1 MRWVVGAALAVLLA
15 LPAVLSSYAMTIFI
29 LIFFYAFLGQAWN
42 SVGGYAGQ
50 LSVGHAAFVG
60 VGGYTAA
67 MLSIE
72 GGLTPWVG
80 MFVGAVL
87 AALLGAIIGY
97 LGFRF
102 GLRGFYFVLLTV
114 AFAEIC
120 RIAVSNIDA
129 LGGPLGLYIT
139 FTGDPRQFQFSDG
152 RVYYYVALALMLVAT
167 ATAWA
172 IERRRFGMYL
182 AAIREDEAAAEALGV
197 DAFKYKMLAMIVS
210 SFLTGLAGTFYAFYL
225 FSLQPN
231 TLFGIPLS
239 VEIAIRPIVG
249 GAGTLLGPIVGSF
262 ILTPLAELSRL
273 YLGQGGLHGA
283 HLIAYGVLLIGVV
296 LFLPEGAYP
305 RLRRAL
311 QRSRGAP
318 FSGDERS
325 HAAPVSGH
333 PRSEPGDER
342 SHAAPVSGHPQSE
355 PGDERSHAAPV
366 SGHPQSEPADERSH
380 AAPVSGHPQSEPASR
395 PPLQQTLL
403 VARGLSRRFGG
414 LQAVAGLDL
423 TVQHGEMLGLIGPN
437 GAGKTTVF
445 NLLSGFLTPDA
456 GDVSFRD
463 RSIVGLPPHAICRL
477 GLARTFQIVRPF
489 PRMTVLENVRVGA
502 LARHPQAVAARA
514 RARDVVERVG
524 LGARERVTAGAL
536 TLAERKRLE
545 LARALATEPSLL
557 LLDEVMAGLNPTEIE
572 TIIQLIR
579 GIHESG
585 VSILLIEH
593 NMRAVMALSHRIV
606 VLSFGEKIAE
616 GAPADI
622 ANHPKVVEAYLGDE
636 YVRAAPA

>member
-1 MRWVVGAALAVLLA
+1 MRWALLAALAVLLA
-15 LPAVLSSYAMTIFI
+15 LPTVLSSYAVTLFI
-29 LIFFYAFLGQAWN
+29 LIFFYGFLGQAWN
-42 SVGGYAGQ
+42 VVGGYAGQ

-72 GGLTPWVG
+72 LGLTPWLG
-80 MFVGAVL
+80 MLVGA
-87 AALLGAIIGY
+87 ALSAVLGAVIGY

-114 AFAEIC
+114 AFAEVC

-129 LGGPLGLYIT
+129 LGGALGLYIT
-139 FTGDPRQFQFSDG
+139 FTGNPRQLQFRDG
-152 RVYYYVALALMLVAT
+152 RAYYYLALALLLLAT

-172 IERRRFGMYL
+172 IERRRFGVYL
-182 AAIREDEAAAEALGV
+182 AAIREDEGAAEALGV
-197 DAFKYKMLAMIVS
+197 DAFAYKMRAMVVS
-210 SFLTGLAGTFYAFYL
+210 SFLTGLGGTFYAFYL

-239 VEIAIRPIVG
+239 VEIVIRPIIG
-249 GAGTLLGPIVGSF
+249 GAGTLLGPILGSF

-311 QRSRGAP
+311 TRRDQSGLAAHTSTHATSTDADRS
-318 FSGDERS
+318 SGRAEPARADIR
-325 HAAPVSGH
+325 
-333 PRSEPGDER
+333 PRSIRAGLT
-342 SHAAPVSGHPQSE
+342 AP
-355 PGDERSHAAPV
+355 ATTI
-366 SGHPQSEPADERSH
+366 PAGLKS
-380 AAPVSGHPQSEPASR
+380 PLTPATT
-395 PPLQQTLL
+395 PPLLET
-403 VARGLSRRFGG
+403 RGLSRRFGG
-414 LQAVAGLDL
+414 VQAVADLDL
-423 TVQHGEMLGLIGPN
+423 ILARGEMLGLIGPN
-437 GAGKTTVF
+437 GAGKTTAF
-445 NLLSGFLTPDA
+445 NLLSGFLAPDA
-456 GDVSFRD
+456 GEIRLDG
-463 RSIVGLPPHAICRL
+463 RSIVGMPPHAISRL

-502 LARHPQAVAARA
+502 LARHPRAAEALERA
-514 RARDVVERVG
+514 RGVVERVG
-524 LGARERVTAGAL
+524 LGARERVPASAL
-536 TLAERKRLE
+536 TLPERKRLE
-545 LARALATEPSLL
+545 LARALATEPALL

-572 TIIQLIR
+572 TLIQLIR
-579 GIHESG
+579 AIHASG

-593 NMRAVMALSHRIV
+593 NMRAVMALSQRIV

-616 GAPADI
+616 GTPAHI
-622 ANHPKVVEAYLGDE
+622 AHHPKVIEAYLGDE
-636 YVRAAPA
+636 YVDAAPA